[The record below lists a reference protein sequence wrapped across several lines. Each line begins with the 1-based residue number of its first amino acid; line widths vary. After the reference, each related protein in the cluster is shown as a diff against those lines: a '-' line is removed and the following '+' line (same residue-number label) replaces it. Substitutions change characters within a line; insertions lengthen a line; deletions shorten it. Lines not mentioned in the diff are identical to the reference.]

1 MGGVGPAV
9 ALPSA
14 ACNARTPL
22 SLGWEAFTPTIS
34 PAPQSDLHGSVTFYG
49 AVGSSLQAIFAL
61 STAADEAFP
70 LGKPHGQLSHGL
82 FTRRARERC
91 SEKHHR
97 AAPCMGTWGQH
108 WGQAVQVMAWRE
120 QSVQAAHVHRWLC
133 ARVLGWLCAC
143 VQLSVRLP
151 CFTTEASPACS
162 RR

>member
-1 MGGVGPAV
+1 MGLCGRCGTRSGS
-9 ALPSA
+9 ALS
-14 ACNARTPL
+14 CLQCTHTSQFQL
-22 SLGWEAFTPTIS
+22 QGWEAFTPTIS
-34 PAPQSDLHGSVTFYG
+34 PAPHSDPHGSVTFYG

-108 WGQAVQVMAWRE
+108 GQAVQVKAWRE

-133 ARVLGWLCAC
+133 ACM
-143 VQLSVRLP
+143 QLSVRLP
-151 CFTTEASPACS
+151 CFITEASPACS